1 MIRLLREQLYFQYT
15 GLISVKRPICADGT
29 FVPRIYF
36 VAHICRR
43 KHRVLCHFSCE
54 QSLFQR
60 RVRLD
65 GNMMFLAYRQQFIR
79 NTCIQKAVFFLNYIQ
94 LSKRAVL
101 FDDFGSNVGGS
112 DGTDLPFFFNW
123 RRVSIVSSSG

>member
-1 MIRLLREQLYFQYT
+1 MINFNKVYIHTSIST
-15 GLISVKRPICADGT
+15 GLLCPE
-29 FVPRIYF
+29 FVF

-112 DGTDLPFFFNW
+112 DGTDLPSFFNW